1 MISKKS
7 LIKLPIFLLFSLKL
21 FCAENFSSPS
31 QNLKQYTLENGL
43 EIYMLEDYSDALVHI
58 DFSCKA
64 GFSYQNQ
71 DDMGFFKLYSR
82 LIPKI
87 FNEHDF
93 SDIQCNADSS
103 RYKITATYSQLEN
116 LSDSL
121 SKVFF
126 NPQFSDDVISEGL
139 NELKN
144 EVTATAQEMST
155 FINASIDSK
164 VFSDAP
170 WKNDSGVYPP
180 LFKRTTEQTARNKIK
195 YISENYYIPKN
206 CAIFI
211 WGNIN
216 SEKLLVTL
224 KNTFGRYYST
234 APSPTIKKGNLVNKN
249 RKYVLH
255 DSEISSDLTQVVIQY
270 TLLDM
275 QQCNLLA
282 ATLNNDYSLFKE
294 KLLNIPELN
303 IPGAEYIN
311 VASVSKGGNSRLI
324 IQTLIQKPEDK
335 KSKITSKEQ
344 AELFL
349 EKVMEA
355 AQETPVYD
363 FSLAKEM
370 MKYEFQQ
377 TLDNQ
382 SSFMETLSQFW
393 AIEKLQ
399 KNSNYEQNSSHEL
412 SAALDSTFLE
422 IDDTNIAQTKAAF
435 ESETPFVFV
444 IINSKDFKSNKKSY
458 TSAGFEEINQTNSSW
473 YVQEMYKEIK
483 NQFAVESQKTPGSYI
498 SLGENN
504 DNGFYE
510 KNINQIK
517 TFVLENGI
525 NVYTKQNY
533 NSRDCSLM
541 LVISGGKLA
550 SADDNGFEEVM
561 INILSS
567 MIQRALNSYYSMGLF
582 TQIPDVSSKTE
593 LTQSYIMINYSKEDE
608 VFLCD
613 ALYTTLVYGEL
624 LPAMAD
630 RAVSSRQYKK
640 RLENGSAVNQ
650 LFAGAVKEIYGNG
663 SFYNIYETKNDIL
676 TKTDYTKILEAYPA
690 LLDSKRYSI
699 ILCGNFSEQ
708 INKELNKTLGQI
720 PAGIHPAKTEEN
732 FECKIPSG
740 KTINMK
746 IEHTF
751 LTDIPAEE
759 AGPMP
764 AVLIPTTE
772 FLDPVIYIQK
782 APEEGTKEAA
792 IYSAMAEF
800 ICKEFNEAAVE
811 NKKIQEA
818 TASADLPENKM
829 PFCRITIQNVAHTKE
844 ADSAYKTTVKKIK
857 AELENGSTSSKTI
870 QKIKDTWTEYRMQ
883 GTSENAGTARLM
895 EQSLRKT
902 SELQKNENAVET
914 AGYYL
919 KEYNYIQTATA
930 EDFLNILQYFPET
943 PSYRIY
949 SSDSKK

>member
-7 LIKLPIFLLFSLKL
+7 FLKFFIFLF
-21 FCAENFSSPS
+21 FAAEISATEIFSSPQ
-31 QNLKQYTLENGL
+31 QNLKTFTLENGL
-43 EIYMLEDYSDALVHI
+43 EIYLLEDYSEALVHI

-82 LIPKI
+82 LIPEI
-87 FNEHDF
+87 FTEHDF
-93 SDIQCNADSS
+93 SEIQCNADST
-103 RYKITATYSQLEN
+103 RYKLTATYSQLDS
-116 LSDSL
+116 LFDSL
-121 SKVFF
+121 SQVFF
-126 NPQFSDDVISEGL
+126 NPHFSDEVISAEFQK
-139 NELKN
+139 LKN
-144 EVTATAQEMST
+144 EVTANAEEMST

-195 YISENYYIPKN
+195 YISENFYIPKN

-216 SEKLLVTL
+216 AEKLLVTL

-234 APSPTIKKGNLVNKN
+234 APSPAIKKGTLVNKN

-255 DSEISSDLTQVVIQY
+255 DSEISTDLTQVVIQY

-275 QQCNLLA
+275 HQCNLLA
-282 ATLNNDYSLFKE
+282 ATLNNDYSSFKQ
-294 KLLNIPELN
+294 KLLNLTELN

-311 VASVSKGGNSRLI
+311 VSSVSKGGNSRLI

-335 KSKITSKEQ
+335 NIKISSKEQ

-349 EKVMEA
+349 ENVIKA
-355 AQETPVYD
+355 ALETSVYE

-370 MKYEFQQ
+370 MKYDFQQ
-377 TLDNQ
+377 NMEIQ
-382 SSFMETLSQFW
+382 SSFMENLSQFW
-393 AIEKLQ
+393 AIEKLNKKSDSEQ
-399 KNSNYEQNSSHEL
+399 TASNGLADSLN
-412 SAALDSTFLE
+412 STFLE
-422 IDDTNIAQTKAAF
+422 IDNTDIEETKKAF
-435 ESETPFVFV
+435 EAEFPFIFV
-444 IINSKDFKSNKKSY
+444 IINSKDYKANKKNYS
-458 TSAGFEEINQTNSSW
+458 SAGFEEINQTNSSW

-483 NQFAVESQKTPGSYI
+483 NQFAVEAKITPGSYS
-498 SLGENN
+498 SLGENT

-517 TFVLENGI
+517 SFTLENGI

-533 NSRDCSLM
+533 NSRDCTIM
-541 LVISGGKLA
+541 LIISGGKLE

-567 MIQRALNSYYSMGLF
+567 MILRTINSYYSNGLF
-582 TQIPDVSSKTE
+582 TQLPDVSAKTE
-593 LTQSYIMINYSKEDE
+593 LTQSYILINYSKEDE
-608 VFLCD
+608 AFLCD
-613 ALYTTLVYGEL
+613 ALYNAIVYGEL

-630 RAVSSRQYKK
+630 RAVASRQYKK

-650 LFAGAVKEIYGNG
+650 LFAGAVKEIYGSG
-663 SFYNIYETKNDIL
+663 SFYNIFETKKEIL

-690 LLDSKRYSI
+690 FLDSVRYSI

-708 INKELNKTLGQI
+708 IFEELNKTLGQI
-720 PAGIHPAKTEEN
+720 PAGINPVKAAEN
-732 FECKIPSG
+732 IECKIPSG
-740 KTINMK
+740 KTLNLK

-772 FLDPVIYIQK
+772 FLDPIIYIQK
-782 APEEGTKEAA
+782 APEQGTRESALFN
-792 IYSAMAEF
+792 AMAEF
-800 ICKEFNEAAVE
+800 IAEEFNLAAE
-811 NKKIQEA
+811 NNNKIQEA
-818 TASADLPENKM
+818 TASAELPENKM
-829 PFCRITIQNVAHTKE
+829 PFCQIRIFNAAHIKE
-844 ADSAYKTTVKKIK
+844 ADSTYKSVIK
-857 AELENGSTSSKTI
+857 SIRQKLETSQSSSKTI
-870 QKIKDTWTEYRMQ
+870 QKIKDTWTENKMQ
-883 GTSENAGTARLM
+883 ETSENAGTARLM
-895 EQSLRKT
+895 EQSLRKC
-902 SELQKNENAVET
+902 SQGQKTADAVESS
-914 AGYYL
+914 GYYL

-943 PSYRIY
+943 PSFRIY
-949 SSDSKK
+949 STDSKK

>member
-21 FCAENFSSPS
+21 FCAENFSSPA

-43 EIYMLEDYSDALVHI
+43 EIYMIEDYSDALVHI

-87 FNEHDF
+87 FSEHDF
-93 SDIQCNADSS
+93 SDIQCNADST

-139 NELKN
+139 SELKK

-234 APSPTIKKGNLVNKN
+234 AAKPGIQKGNLVNKN

-255 DSEISSDLTQVVIQY
+255 DSEISEDLTQVVIQY

-275 QQCNLLA
+275 NECNLLA
-282 ATLNNDYSLFKE
+282 ATLNNDYSSFKE

-311 VASVSKGGNSRLI
+311 AASVSKGGTSRLI

-344 AELFL
+344 AELF
-349 EKVMEA
+349 A
-355 AQETPVYD
+355 ETVTKAVAETFD
-363 FSLAKEM
+363 AEFSYAKQM
-370 MKYEFQQ
+370 MKMNYK
-377 TLDNQ
+377 
-382 SSFMETLSQFW
+382 SSLENPSYFMEDLSQFW
-393 AIEKLQ
+393 AIQQYLTQ
-399 KNSNYEQNSSHEL
+399 KEFPSFS
-412 SAALDSTFLE
+412 E
-422 IDDTNIAQTKAAF
+422 IDETDIDQTKIAF
-435 ESETPFVFV
+435 ASETPFVFV
-444 IINSKDFKSNKKSY
+444 IINSKDFKANKKSY

-483 NQFAVESQKTPGSYI
+483 NQFAAESSKTSLSYTAN
-498 SLGENN
+498 SEENT

-510 KNINQIK
+510 KNISQIK
-517 TFVLENGI
+517 STVLENGI
-525 NVYTKQNY
+525 KVYTKQNF
-533 NSRDCSLM
+533 NSRDSVLM
-541 LVISGGKLA
+541 LIISGGKLA
-550 SADDNGFEEVM
+550 SASDNGFEEVM
-561 INILSS
+561 TNLISS
-567 MIQRALNSYYSMGLF
+567 MIQRQLSIDYSQGLF
-582 TQIPDVSSKTE
+582 TNLPETSAKTE
-593 LTQSYIMINYSKEDE
+593 LTQSYILINYAAEDE
-608 VFLCD
+608 LALCNSLYD
-613 ALYTTLVYGEL
+613 AIIYGEI

-650 LFAGAVKEIYGNG
+650 LFSGAVKEIYGNG
-663 SFYNIYETKNDIL
+663 KFYNIFETKNDIL
-676 TKTDYTKILEAYPA
+676 TKTDYKKILEAYPDF
-690 LLDSKRYSI
+690 LDSKRYSL
-699 ILCGNFSEQ
+699 ILCGNFSELMLE
-708 INKELNKTLGQI
+708 ELNNTIGQI
-720 PAGIHPAKTEEN
+720 PASKTAVQDDEEITY
-732 FECKIPSG
+732 KIPEKKSQ
-740 KTINMK
+740 NVK

-782 APEEGTKEAA
+782 APEGGTKDAA

-800 ICKEFNEAAVE
+800 ICKEFNEIAGE

-818 TASADLPENKM
+818 TAAAELPENKM

-844 ADSAYKTTVKKIK
+844 VDSAYKTAVKKIK
-857 AELENGSTSSKTI
+857 EDLETASTSSKTL
-870 QKIKDTWTEYRMQ
+870 QKIKDLWTEQRM
-883 GTSENAGTARLM
+883 TETAENAGTARLM
-895 EQSLRKT
+895 EQSLRKA
-902 SELQKNENAVET
+902 SQENSS
-914 AGYYL
+914 YYL
-919 KEYNYIQTATA
+919 QEYNYIQKATA
-930 EDFLNILQYFPET
+930 QDFLEILQWFPEV
-943 PSYRIY
+943 PSYRLY
-949 SSDSKK
+949 TTDSKK